1 MKWGSLAV
9 EVGVTESEM
18 VAAVEQTETLGD
30 ACRMVLRGQGLLMQQ
45 VHRFVCS
52 VATGVEE
59 ATPLPAAATG
69 GVPGSLMR
77 LPLGKRHPFPL
88 PRSAIGRGCLTKNFP
103 SLFVSRGFVARLDCH
118 QEAFLEAPCWLCVGW
133 LVP

>member
-1 MKWGSLAV
+1 
-9 EVGVTESEM
+9 
-18 VAAVEQTETLGD
+18 
-30 ACRMVLRGQGLLMQQ
+30 MQQ

-59 ATPLPAAATG
+59 ATPLPAAATD

-88 PRSAIGRGCLTKNFP
+88 PRSAYGRGGMTKIFLP
-103 SLFVSRGFVARLDCH
+103 FRPRGFVARLDCH
-118 QEAFLEAPCWLCVGW
+118 QEAFSEALCWLCVGW

>member
-1 MKWGSLAV
+1 
-9 EVGVTESEM
+9 
-18 VAAVEQTETLGD
+18 
-30 ACRMVLRGQGLLMQQ
+30 MQQ

-77 LPLGKRHPFPL
+77 LRLGKRHPFPL
-88 PRSAIGRGCLTKNFP
+88 PRLAIGRGGMTKIFLP
-103 SLFVSRGFVARLDCH
+103 FSLKGVSPRLWMPLAGHRKGSICRSWGVASTLAYPVVFEALVGRFRGGV
-118 QEAFLEAPCWLCVGW
+118 
-133 LVP
+133 